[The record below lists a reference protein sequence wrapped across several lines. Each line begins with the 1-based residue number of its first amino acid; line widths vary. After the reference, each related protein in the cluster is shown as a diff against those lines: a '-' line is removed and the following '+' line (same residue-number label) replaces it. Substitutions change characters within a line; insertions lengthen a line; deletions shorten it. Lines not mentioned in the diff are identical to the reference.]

1 MWDFFFPC
9 IFWVSQNFH
18 ICTQLPGVLGRKR
31 KELERKFSFLLLP
44 FTGLCPDGPGIRQPS
59 VLLRLCPQVSEA
71 CSPSLRKEKITRV
84 LRKHNLF
91 LLQVLQPESTMWTQR
106 HLQVVVENAALG
118 GIPSP
123 VVGWVLG
130 SMKK

>member
-1 MWDFFFPC
+1 MGFFFPLYFLGFSKLSHLHPASWC
-9 IFWVSQNFH
+9 VGQKKEGTGEKI
-18 ICTQLPGVLGRKR
+18 QLPASPLYR
-31 KELERKFSFLLLP
+31 
-44 FTGLCPDGPGIRQPS
+44 LCPDRPGIRQPS

>member
-44 FTGLCPDGPGIRQPS
+44 FTGCAQMD
-59 VLLRLCPQVSEA
+59 
-71 CSPSLRKEKITRV
+71 
-84 LRKHNLF
+84 
-91 LLQVLQPESTMWTQR
+91 
-106 HLQVVVENAALG
+106 
-118 GIPSP
+118 
-123 VVGWVLG
+123 LG
-130 SMKK
+130 SGSLVSSLDSALKSPRPVPHPPKNNYRIKFV